1 MKSFLIIIFLWS
13 FTTFSFAQKVVKYD
27 DLEEIN
33 GLFYEQN
40 SKTPFT
46 GKCIT
51 TFPSGKLGFGGNI
64 KDGLRDGEW
73 IWFYENGNKKRY
85 CLYKNGI
92 KDGPSIFYYKNGQ
105 KKSEIIFS
113 NDKNVR
119 QTSWDEKGNKV
130 ENPTFSSFQ

>member
-1 MKSFLIIIFLWS
+1 MKQLLTILFILAFAITSS
-13 FTTFSFAQKVVKYD
+13 AQKVVKYD
-27 DLEEIN
+27 DLEERN
-33 GLFYEQN
+33 GLFYEQD

-46 GKCIT
+46 GKCVT
-51 TFPSGKLGFGGNI
+51 TFPSGKLGLGGNV

-85 CLYKNGI
+85 CSYKNGI

-130 ENPTFSSFQ
+130 DNPSFSSFQ